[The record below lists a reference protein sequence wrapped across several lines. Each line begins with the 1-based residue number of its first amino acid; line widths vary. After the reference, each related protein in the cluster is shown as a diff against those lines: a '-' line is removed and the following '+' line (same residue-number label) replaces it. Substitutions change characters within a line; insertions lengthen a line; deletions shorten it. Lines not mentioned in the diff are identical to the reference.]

1 MFGPRITSIPGCRS
15 RQLRLTRN
23 HISQCH
29 HLAHSP
35 HYRAVI
41 KYICVGGQP
50 LSFFNFRFVL
60 PKIIRW
66 GQNNRWLFCLV
77 VTKTPFLEIS
87 KYFLPFSSFPQDL
100 LRTLFFLFLR
110 KKISFSIYF
119 THFPSSNIS
128 LLFCSSQPSM
138 VHWLSSSIFPFCLF
152 VCSFVRPSR
161 YGNIRPNLRF
171 FSIYTGIKALY

>member
-1 MFGPRITSIPGCRS
+1 MKENVNGDAHTSIRQSWMLCREMFGPRITSIPGCRS

-35 HYRAVI
+35 DYRAVI

-66 GQNNRWLFCLV
+66 GQNNRWLFWLV
-77 VTKTPFLEIS
+77 VTGHKNTFFGNSQKI
-87 KYFLPFSSFPQDL
+87 FAFPNI
-100 LRTLFFLFLR
+100 FFLFLLLH
-110 KKISFSIYF
+110 KIFSK
-119 THFPSSNIS
+119 
-128 LLFCSSQPSM
+128 LF
-138 VHWLSSSIFPFCLF
+138 F
-152 VCSFVRPSR
+152 
-161 YGNIRPNLRF
+161 F
-171 FSIYTGIKALY
+171 FSSEKKLPSPFILLIFLLQIFLCFFAHLSRPWSIALCC